1 MNEFPQAFIQAYK
14 KIGPKTNISP
24 TIAMNGSEYLDSVI
38 RSLLELS
45 DGPFERVR
53 AVLDEH
59 LEDVL
64 RVMFGRVDNAQLLEM
79 IVTRY
84 NGQDIL
90 GLRKLLSRAFGNCS
104 LEREFL
110 KAEESSVQDEV
121 DKKVEEG
128 QQMRRRAQRGTR
140 RTLANFV

>member
-1 MNEFPQAFIQAYK
+1 M
-14 KIGPKTNISP
+14 
-24 TIAMNGSEYLDSVI
+24 
-38 RSLLELS
+38 
-45 DGPFERVR
+45 
-53 AVLDEH
+53 
-59 LEDVL
+59 

-128 QQMRRRAQRGTR
+128 QMSASNKLHHHLNLASTGGMFPSGGGRAHCFICAASGKT
-140 RTLANFV
+140 

>member
-1 MNEFPQAFIQAYK
+1 MEN
-14 KIGPKTNISP
+14 
-24 TIAMNGSEYLDSVI
+24 SEEMWWSCLDSVI

-45 DGPFERVR
+45 DRPFERVR
-53 AVLDEH
+53 AVLDKH

-104 LEREFL
+104 LEQEFL
-110 KAEESSVQDEV
+110 KAEENDVRT
-121 DKKVEEG
+121 KLIKRLKRANKCAVE
-128 QQMRRRAQRGTR
+128 RREERGARWPTLFD
-140 RTLANFV
+140 RTFSLFVKNHLKR